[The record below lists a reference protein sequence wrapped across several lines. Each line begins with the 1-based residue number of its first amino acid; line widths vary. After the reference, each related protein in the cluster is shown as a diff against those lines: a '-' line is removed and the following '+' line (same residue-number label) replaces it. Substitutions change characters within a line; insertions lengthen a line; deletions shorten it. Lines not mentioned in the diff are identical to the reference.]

1 MPWEYD
7 HCATQLL
14 LFNLHLNFRNSP
26 HNDMALNSL
35 STLIMCVI
43 SPTRLIATCLK
54 NGRTGP
60 GLARFLG
67 CWLYSWFF
75 GVAMLCLLLVVFT
88 AECDFSSLWLAVP
101 LIVVAWSR
109 NWEIVIG
116 IFHDSFRSL
125 AGIGPDSD
133 LNTLQRVRLAMLNYV
148 ELAMHCAILYYF
160 IPVSG
165 MFKPA
170 LSGFF
175 EALYFS
181 GVTIT
186 TLGYGDVTPDHLVGR
201 LVVLFEVFSG
211 LLILLFAIS
220 VYVGGYQRSNHVE
233 SMSDNSNGNSS

>member
-7 HCATQLL
+7 HYATQLI
-14 LFNLHLNFRNSP
+14 LFNQHLNFRNSP
-26 HNDMALNSL
+26 HNDMALKL
-35 STLIMCVI
+35 MSTPIMCVI

-54 NGRTGP
+54 KGLTGP

-75 GVAMLCLLLVVFT
+75 GVAMLCLLLAVFT
-88 AECDFSSLWLAVP
+88 AQCDFNSLWLAVP

-125 AGIGPDSD
+125 AGVGPDSA

-186 TLGYGDVTPDHLVGR
+186 TLGYGDVTPDHLIGR

-220 VYVGGYQRSNHVE
+220 VYIGGHRGSKDTE
-233 SMSDNSNGNSS
+233 SRIDDSTGNDS

>member
-1 MPWEYD
+1 M
-7 HCATQLL
+7 
-14 LFNLHLNFRNSP
+14 
-26 HNDMALNSL
+26 
-35 STLIMCVI
+35 STLIMCAI

-60 GLARFLG
+60 GLARFLV

-75 GVAMLCLLLVVFT
+75 GVALLCLLLAVFT

-125 AGIGPDSD
+125 AGIGPASA

-186 TLGYGDVTPDHLVGR
+186 TLGYGDVTPEHLIGR

-220 VYVGGYQRSNHVE
+220 VYVGRYQRSNHLE
-233 SMSDNSNGNSS
+233 SMSDDSNGNSS